1 MALARISLRNYRCF
15 ATKQEIE
22 LCPITVILGKNNS
35 GKSAL
40 VRAPMVMAT
49 GIRSNF
55 SLPLDLVQFGED
67 APEFIDLVHQRLEL
81 SSISVGLDLVGSEG
95 QLYALKATI
104 QNVVEWNTQRI
115 RDWSLHCGTQSATY
129 EWFTGLDSEG
139 SEQHPY
145 RRPNNVAEPV
155 WLELKGLLPTALPG
169 DDGVGWYDPERI
181 RSAFDVIRYLG
192 PFRAKP
198 RRLVRLP
205 AREPEQNEFGSRT
218 EEILIYDH
226 VRRKGL
232 LIKQINQY
240 LRDQLPVWE
249 LEVRSQLDGYA
260 VGLRSRTNPELW
272 VPATDSGTGIAQ
284 LLPFLVRRAQDEV
297 NPPGQDVLEVI
308 EEPELHLHP
317 SAQSVL
323 ADLYIRAIRN
333 ERVRFLVETH
343 SETFLLRLRRRVA
356 EGKLNADKIAFYFID
371 SDGESSTVKKINI
384 DEFGNVDYWPKGIF
398 EENFEEVRA
407 LAEAQEDR
415 MDDAR

>member
-1 MALARISLRNYRCF
+1 MAMVRISLRNYRCF
-15 ATKQEIE
+15 ATKQQIE
-22 LCPITVILGKNNS
+22 LRPITVILGKNHS

-40 VRAPMVMAT
+40 VRAPIVMAT
-49 GIRSNF
+49 GIRNNF
-55 SLPLDLVQFGED
+55 SLPLDLVQLGED

-81 SSISVGLDLVGSEG
+81 SFISVGLDLVGPDGRSYDL
-95 QLYALKATI
+95 QATI
-104 QNVVEWNTQRI
+104 QNVVEWDTQRI
-115 RDWSLHCGTQSATY
+115 RDWSLQSGAKSVTY
-129 EWFTGLDSEG
+129 EWFTGLDNED
-139 SEQHPY
+139 SEQQPY
-145 RRPNNVAEPV
+145 RRPDNVAEPV
-155 WLELKGLLPTALPG
+155 WMEFKGLLPTALPE
-169 DDGVGWYDPERI
+169 DDGIGWYDPDRI
-181 RSAFDVIRYLG
+181 RSAFDIIRYLG

-205 AREPEQNEFGSRT
+205 AREPEQNELGGRT

-226 VRRKGL
+226 VRRKGR

-240 LRDQLPVWE
+240 LRDQLPAWN
-249 LEVRSQLDGYA
+249 LEVRSHLDGYA
-260 VGLRSRTNPELW
+260 VGLRSRKNPELW
-272 VPATDSGTGIAQ
+272 VAATDSGTGIAQ
-284 LLPFLVRRAQDEV
+284 LLPFLVRRAQDEID
-297 NPPGQDVLEVI
+297 PPKHDVLEII

-356 EGKLNADKIAFYFID
+356 EGALNAEMIAFYFVD
-371 SDGESSTVKKINI
+371 SDGESSVIKQINI
-384 DEFGNVDYWPKGIF
+384 DEYGNVDYWPKGIF